1 MKLSLSTNP
10 KTRLITI
17 GAVLIT
23 LFIVVEV
30 TGIRS
35 SLAPQ
40 AIREIF
46 MLNPLLSILIF
57 CAIFSMGN
65 LLYIPGWIFLVGA
78 VFGLGKEWGGV
89 VTYVAAIASCTLSY
103 FIIKS
108 VGGDALRS
116 LDHKLAGKIFDQL
129 DERPVFSITSLRMI
143 FQTMPALNYALA
155 MANIRFRHYILGTLA
170 GLPIPI
176 FIYCF
181 FFELV
186 FKHVLEAS

>member
-1 MKLSLSTNP
+1 MKDSLSKNP
-10 KTRLITI
+10 KKRLIIICT
-17 GAVLIT
+17 VLIS

-35 SLAPQ
+35 ALSPQ
-40 AIREIF
+40 SIKEIF
-46 MLNPLLSILIF
+46 FLNPLLSILIF

-65 LLYIPGWIFLVGA
+65 LLYVPGWVFLVGA
-78 VFGLGKEWGGV
+78 VFGLGKEWGGL
-89 VTYVAAIASCTLSY
+89 VTYMAAISSCTLSF

-108 VGGDALRS
+108 IGGDALRS
-116 LDHKLAGKIFDQL
+116 IDHKFADKIFNQLDH
-129 DERPVFSITSLRMI
+129 RPVFSITSLRMI

-155 MANIRFRHYILGTLA
+155 MANVRFRHYIIGTLV

-176 FIYCF
+176 FLYCL

-186 FKHVLEAS
+186 FKHVLDGS